1 MKPNNTANATEASSD
16 NKSDALTTSVIL
28 LTMADTTWRIFTPVI
43 LFAGLGIW
51 LDVSLSV
58 KPWATLLGV
67 VLGFAF
73 AGWLVKKQIVRIQG
87 IK

>member
-1 MKPNNTANATEASSD
+1 MKPNNTVNATEANGN
-16 NKSDALTTSVIL
+16 NKSGASATSVIL

-51 LDVSLSV
+51 LDVNV
-58 KPWATLLGV
+58 TTKPWMTFLGV
-67 VLGFAF
+67 ALGFAF
-73 AGWLVKKQIVRIQG
+73 AGWLVKNQIVKIRG